1 MIDLG
6 LSILCSTFIYV
17 TFKLFGRYRL
27 DTFQAIAINY
37 FVAMAFGL
45 AFAGPGIYRDY
56 SLDTPWLVPAAIL
69 GSLFIIIFY
78 VMALT
83 SQRYGVVVT
92 GITARISMV
101 IPAAFFIL
109 SDPSEGLTV
118 VKAMGIGLGLVAV
131 YLASATKTAHTSPI
145 KAGHLPILLFIGSGI
160 LDLLLA
166 LIQRDYLPTE
176 ADFRAFVPVPFIIAS
191 TLGAGVL
198 LVRAIR
204 GSLAFRWRNF
214 VGGLALG
221 LLNYGSIYF
230 AIRFF
235 GSGLM
240 DRSSAIPTNNMGVVA
255 LSTLAGVLI
264 FHERLSTRKILGIAL
279 AIIAI
284 LLLAFGASP
293 LGFEP

>member
-1 MIDLG
+1 MINLG
-6 LSILCSTFIYV
+6 LSILCSASIYV
-17 TFKLFGRYRL
+17 AFKFFGRYRL
-27 DTFQAIAINY
+27 DTFQAIVINY
-37 FVAMAFGL
+37 FVAVAFGL
-45 AFAGPGIYRDY
+45 AFAGPKIYLGY

-69 GSLFIIIFY
+69 GALFIVIFY

-118 VKAMGIGLGLVAV
+118 VKSVGIGLGLVAV
-131 YLASATKTAHTSPI
+131 YLASASKTSNTPQF
-145 KAGHLPILLFIGSGI
+145 KAGYLPILLFIGTGI

-166 LIQRDYLPTE
+166 LVQRDHLPTE

-191 TLGAGVL
+191 MLGAGAL
-198 LVRAIR
+198 LIRAIR
-204 GSLAFRWRNF
+204 GSLVLRWRNF
-214 VGGLALG
+214 IGGLVLG

-240 DRSSAIPTNNMGVVA
+240 DRSSAIPANNMGVVA
-255 LSTLAGVLI
+255 MSALAGVLI
-264 FHERLSTRKILGIAL
+264 FQERLSPRKILGIAL

-284 LLLAFGASP
+284 LLLAFGA
-293 LGFEP
+293 